1 MNQRQIRALIGIV
14 MAALGLYRAIQEFRA
29 ASSEEAK

>member
-1 MNQRQIRALIGIV
+1 MNQRELRALIGIV

-29 ASSEEAK
+29 ARRDES